1 MPTWYYLRASAAGYT
16 GLQIGACME
25 KNKLPIVYSCS
36 GCSTAAQMANHI
48 AIKMDRDKIAEMS
61 CIAGVGGDVPSL
73 VRVAK
78 TAETIIALDGCQ
90 LKCTKNILARHSI
103 KPNHHIVLSDLGVA
117 KRIHQDF
124 DPQEAKNVYDKVT
137 ELLKPDY
144 LTEQDLLENK
154 LLIREPFAEY
164 LKATESEYSF
174 AITLLDIV
182 RFAGHACPSMIGAF
196 LIAKVATRYLFPDEI
211 VLRGDVQIAT
221 LNSIESGATGPIFN
235 VFSMVFGAWGA
246 SGFGG
251 LSGQFRRRDLLEF
264 ENQHVPSG
272 AFRFQRLS
280 TGKTIDVYYTPGEV
294 IALDDKPT
302 DPFPLNWRKMIKKI
316 LVNVNQCVKV
326 ADVSKNE

>member
-1 MPTWYYLRASAAGYT
+1 MG
-16 GLQIGACME
+16 

-48 AIKMDRDKIAEMS
+48 AIKLDRDKIAEMS

-90 LKCTKNILARHSI
+90 LKCTQNILARHGI
-103 KPNHHIVLSDLGVA
+103 KPNHHIVLSDLGVV

-124 DPQEAKNVYDKVT
+124 DPQEAENIYEKVT

-144 LTEQDLLENK
+144 MTEQDLLENK

-174 AITLLDIV
+174 AITLLDVV
-182 RFAGHACPSMIGAF
+182 RFSGHACPSMIGAF
-196 LIAKVATRYLFPDEI
+196 LIAKVATRYLFSDEV

-221 LNSIESGATGPIFN
+221 VNSVESGATGPICN
-235 VFSMVFGAWGA
+235 VFSMIFGSWGA

-251 LSGQFRRRDLLEF
+251 LSGQFRRRNLLEF
-264 ENQHVPSG
+264 ENQQVPSG
-272 AFRFQRLS
+272 AFRFRRLS
-280 TGKTIDVYYTPGEV
+280 TGKIIDVYYAPGE
-294 IALDDKPT
+294 AFTLDDKPT

-316 LVNVNQCVKV
+316 LVNSDHCIKV
-326 ADVSKNE
+326 VEVSA